1 MTPPRQSSLLLESDA
16 LSPYS
21 LQQIYGDGGAVGA
34 IADSPEVVITDYY
47 LSSSDFNGLS
57 LDRLL
62 TSEQPAVLE
71 SLRLATSGSGTVP
84 NT

>member
-1 MTPPRQSSLLLESDA
+1 MPVVEARNRHAFRGKTVASAVSLA
-16 LSPYS
+16 
-21 LQQIYGDGGAVGA
+21 
-34 IADSPEVVITDYY
+34 ADLVKRINDYY

-71 SLRLATSGSGTVP
+71 SLRLATSGSRTVT